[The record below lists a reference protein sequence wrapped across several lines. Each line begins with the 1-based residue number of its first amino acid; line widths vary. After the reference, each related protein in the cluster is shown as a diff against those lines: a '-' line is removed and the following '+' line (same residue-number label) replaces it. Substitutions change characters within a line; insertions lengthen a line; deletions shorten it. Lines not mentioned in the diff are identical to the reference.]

1 MPASMTKIGAQK
13 WVIQR
18 VMNSAGSATSRG
30 LIALAPKKS
39 RAWSSA
45 ITISTRPRS
54 RSMES
59 RRGRTPPATVGS
71 IKPALPAAGG
81 DSRA

>member
-1 MPASMTKIGAQK
+1 MPASSTKIGAQK
-13 WVIQR
+13 CVIQR

-30 LIALAPKKS
+30 FIALPPKKS
-39 RAWSSA
+39 RVWSSA

-54 RSMES
+54 RSMELS
-59 RRGRTPPATVGS
+59 RGRAPEATAGSVTPAVLAG
-71 IKPALPAAGG
+71 GG